1 MLGNNHPVGIF
12 DSGVGGLTVVKA
24 FLEQLPQ
31 EDLIY
36 FGDTAHVP
44 YGNKSEAQL
53 MQYAHD
59 IMDYFM
65 ERKVKAVL
73 VACGTHSSVTLPRIQ
88 AEYPIPMVGMVRA
101 AARAACRITSGKRVG
116 VLATQAT
123 VNSHAYR
130 KAIQDIMPDCHVFEA
145 ACPLFVSLVEAGILT
160 GEEPIAAAK
169 QYLEPLLREDIDTLV
184 LGCTH
189 YPFLQDILTDLIG
202 EVTLLDPAIEAV
214 KEMKAILTGH
224 DLLNQAAHQSRAE
237 FLVSGDNTSFYR
249 VGTKLLGKVINE
261 VKSVTLTHC

>member
-1 MLGNNHPVGIF
+1 
-12 DSGVGGLTVVKA
+12 
-24 FLEQLPQ
+24 
-31 EDLIY
+31 
-36 FGDTAHVP
+36 
-44 YGNKSEAQL
+44 
-53 MQYAHD
+53 
-59 IMDYFM
+59 
-65 ERKVKAVL
+65 
-73 VACGTHSSVTLPRIQ
+73 
-88 AEYPIPMVGMVRA
+88 
-101 AARAACRITSGKRVG
+101 
-116 VLATQAT
+116 
-123 VNSHAYR
+123 
-130 KAIQDIMPDCHVFEA
+130 MP
-145 ACPLFVSLVEAGILT
+145 LVEAGILT

-224 DLLNQAAHQSRAE
+224 DLLNRQRTNPGPSSWSAATTP
-237 FLVSGDNTSFYR
+237 LYR

>member
-1 MLGNNHPVGIF
+1 MGNNHPVGIF
-12 DSGVGGLTVVKA
+12 DSVVGGLTVVKA

-101 AARAACRITSGKRVG
+101 AARQPAGLLPANGWGCWLRRPRSTAMPTAR
-116 VLATQAT
+116 L
-123 VNSHAYR
+123 YR
-130 KAIQDIMPDCHVFEA
+130 
-145 ACPLFVSLVEAGILT
+145 T
-160 GEEPIAAAK
+160 
-169 QYLEPLLREDIDTLV
+169 
-184 LGCTH
+184 
-189 YPFLQDILTDLIG
+189 
-202 EVTLLDPAIEAV
+202 
-214 KEMKAILTGH
+214 
-224 DLLNQAAHQSRAE
+224 
-237 FLVSGDNTSFYR
+237 
-249 VGTKLLGKVINE
+249 
-261 VKSVTLTHC
+261 

>member
-1 MLGNNHPVGIF
+1 MVR
-12 DSGVGGLTVVKA
+12 A
-24 FLEQLPQ
+24 FLEQLPK
-31 EDLIY
+31 EDFIY

-59 IMDYFM
+59 IMAYFM
-65 ERKVKAVL
+65 KKNVKAVL
-73 VACGTHSSVTLPRIQ
+73 VACGTHSSVTLPKIQ

-101 AARAACRITSGKRVG
+101 GARAACQSTSSKRVG

-130 KAIQDIMPDCHVFEA
+130 QAIQDIIPDCKVFEV
-145 ACPLFVSLVEAGILT
+145 ACPLFVPLVEAGILT
-160 GEEPIAAAK
+160 GEEPTAAAK
-169 QYLEPLLREDIDTLV
+169 QYLTPLLGEHIDTLV

-189 YPFLQDILTDLIG
+189 YPFLQGILTDLIG
-202 EVTLLDPAIEAV
+202 EVTLLDPAVEAV
-214 KEMKAILTGH
+214 KELKAILNSR
-224 DLLNQAAHQSRAE
+224 DLLKNVEDQSHAE

-249 VGTKLLGKVINE
+249 VGTRLLGKVINE